1 MHNNNITII
10 IIIIG
15 FSISTS
21 KIKFGNQA
29 FFFKVE
35 KLVLEKDNLIEEMI
49 Q

>member
-10 IIIIG
+10 ID

-21 KIKFGNQA
+21 KIKFGNQE